1 MIRPPAPCSS
11 AKGGS
16 ETLAFSR
23 GPGEGETPPQDGRR
37 GDPALQCERWVET
50 SPWGGR
56 EDHAAPRGSGE
67 GGDEGKTGHSA
78 DLSHLYPPGPR
89 GDFYPSITLCPPAK
103 DSLDVYFALRPGV
116 LKSVIEEMRKHLSSE
131 DGPIKG
137 YWLLVEIDQ
146 WNCEGE
152 RLILLTSCS
161 LLLGHYDFVG
171 LRCNLVRRIPL
182 RMIDRITHGPF
193 QFSTFS
199 LSSSPPSTRSSLT
212 AFVKCTGPNPCPA
225 RRTAHCSSRDPSTCP
240 QFLGLSLPSPAGP
253 SLASP
258 NPGASLG
265 SRRGPGPTLMVSVHV
280 GPAIPFPLGRGRILP
295 YWPGIM
301 SNCALR

>member
-137 YWLLVEIDQ
+137 YWLLVDRSGLGLRVEWDKLRETSVLSR
-146 WNCEGE
+146 WSFRSWDLPYVTLTGHPGGVKEPGLCELPAFHKELSHRVCEVHRSEPLPG
-152 RLILLTSCS
+152 SS
-161 LLLGHYDFVG
+161 NGPLLLERPINMSTVLGIVSAITSWTQLGFSKPRG
-171 LRCNLVRRIPL
+171 LF
-182 RMIDRITHGPF
+182 GF
-193 QFSTFS
+193 
-199 LSSSPPSTRSSLT
+199 
-212 AFVKCTGPNPCPA
+212 
-225 RRTAHCSSRDPSTCP
+225 
-240 QFLGLSLPSPAGP
+240 
-253 SLASP
+253 
-258 NPGASLG
+258 
-265 SRRGPGPTLMVSVHV
+265 
-280 GPAIPFPLGRGRILP
+280 
-295 YWPGIM
+295 
-301 SNCALR
+301 

>member
-199 LSSSPPSTRSSLT
+199 LSSRS
-212 AFVKCTGPNPCPA
+212 G
-225 RRTAHCSSRDPSTCP
+225 
-240 QFLGLSLPSPAGP
+240 LGLRVEWDKLRETSVLSRWSFRSWDLPYVTLTGHPGGVKEP
-253 SLASP
+253 GLCEEIRNYDGLAS
-258 NPGASLG
+258 LF
-265 SRRGPGPTLMVSVHV
+265 
-280 GPAIPFPLGRGRILP
+280 I
-295 YWPGIM
+295 
-301 SNCALR
+301 